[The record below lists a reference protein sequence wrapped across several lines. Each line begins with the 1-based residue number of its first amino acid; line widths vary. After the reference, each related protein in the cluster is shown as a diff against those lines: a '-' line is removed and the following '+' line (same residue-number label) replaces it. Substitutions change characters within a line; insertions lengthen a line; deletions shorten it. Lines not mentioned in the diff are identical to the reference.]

1 MTSHFNP
8 DCSDRTLHGS
18 GMNEPDVLA
27 FHPFQDDFGLPSDR
41 CFSDRIVT
49 ARRVGVCHDCAGGI
63 KMGEAQ
69 RRAVWL
75 FDGEMRTYRWCS
87 LCCQAMALSWTDNGI
102 ALEARAALRRARMA
116 E

>member
-1 MTSHFNP
+1 
-8 DCSDRTLHGS
+8 
-18 GMNEPDVLA
+18 
-27 FHPFQDDFGLPSDR
+27 
-41 CFSDRIVT
+41 
-49 ARRVGVCHDCAGGI
+49 
-63 KMGEAQ
+63 MGEAQ